1 MDKKIILNRMR
12 KNPFF
17 MTGVIVSAFILLL
30 VLLTPALTSYDP
42 VKNSLSEKFLAP
54 EFFQNGLN
62 GHVFG
67 TDELGRDVF
76 SRLLYGAKNTFLVS
90 FTASAISIL
99 VGVVLGL
106 VSGYFGGVIDA
117 IIMRACDVV
126 SAVPTLIL
134 GIVVLSL
141 LGSNLVNLILVLALT
156 RWIRICKVTRN
167 SVRVA
172 SKMDFVNASRV
183 LGAKSGHII
192 FRQIFPNVT
201 TNIIIQGSQ
210 QIGSLILAQ
219 ATFAFLGLGVL
230 PPAPS
235 WGHMIASGRNYLTV
249 YPWMALV
256 PGVALMV
263 TAIAFNFL
271 GDGLR
276 DVLDPKRTVL

>member
-1 MDKKIILNRMR
+1 MNGKIILNRMR

-17 MTGVIVSAFILLL
+17 MVGTITSIFILVV
-30 VLLTPALTSYDP
+30 VLLTPVLAQYDP
-42 VKNSLSEKFLAP
+42 IKNSLPEKFLPP
-54 EFFQNGLN
+54 EYFAHGLQ

-67 TDELGRDVF
+67 TDQMGRDIF
-76 SRLLYGAKNTFLVS
+76 SRMLYGARTTFIIA
-90 FTASAISIL
+90 FAAAAITIT

-106 VSGYFGGVIDA
+106 LSGFFGGIVDT
-117 IIMRACDVV
+117 IIMRACDVI

-141 LGSNLVNLILVLALT
+141 FGSNMVNLIFVLGFT
-156 RWIRICKVTRN
+156 RWVRICKVTRN
-167 SVRVA
+167 NVRVA
-172 SKMDFVNASRV
+172 AKMDFVNASRI
-183 LGAKSGHII
+183 LGAKSNHII

-249 YPWMALV
+249 YPWMTLV
-256 PGVALMV
+256 PGIALMI
-263 TAIAFNFL
+263 TAVAFNFL

-276 DVLDPKRTVL
+276 DVLDPKRTVV

>member
-30 VLLTPALTSYDP
+30 VLLTPVLTSYDP

>member
-30 VLLTPALTSYDP
+30 VLLTPVLTNYDP

-90 FTASAISIL
+90 FTASAISIV

-256 PGVALMV
+256 PGIALMV

>member
-1 MDKKIILNRMR
+1 MNGKIILNRMR

-17 MTGVIVSAFILLL
+17 MVGTITSIFILVV
-30 VLLTPALTSYDP
+30 VLLTPVLAQYDP
-42 VKNSLSEKFLAP
+42 IKNSLPEKFLPP
-54 EFFQNGLN
+54 EYFAHGLQ
-62 GHVFG
+62 GPVFG
-67 TDELGRDVF
+67 TDQMGRDIF
-76 SRLLYGAKNTFLVS
+76 SRMLYGARTTFIIA
-90 FTASAISIL
+90 FAAAAITIT

-106 VSGYFGGVIDA
+106 LSGFFGGIVDT
-117 IIMRACDVV
+117 IIMRACDVI

-141 LGSNLVNLILVLALT
+141 FGSNMVNLIFGLGFT
-156 RWIRICKVTRN
+156 RWVRICKVTRN
-167 SVRVA
+167 NVRVA
-172 SKMDFVNASRV
+172 AKMDFVNASRI
-183 LGAKSGHII
+183 LGAKSNHII

-256 PGVALMV
+256 PGIALMI
-263 TAIAFNFL
+263 TAVAFNFL

-276 DVLDPKRTVL
+276 DVLDPKRTVV

>member
-1 MDKKIILNRMR
+1 MNGKIILNRMR

-17 MTGVIVSAFILLL
+17 MVGTITSIFILVV
-30 VLLTPALTSYDP
+30 VLLTPVLAQYDP
-42 VKNSLSEKFLAP
+42 IKNSLPEKFLPP
-54 EFFQNGLN
+54 EYFAHGLQ

-67 TDELGRDVF
+67 TDQMGRDIF
-76 SRLLYGAKNTFLVS
+76 SRMLYGARTTFIIA
-90 FTASAISIL
+90 FAAA
-99 VGVVLGL
+99 
-106 VSGYFGGVIDA
+106 A
-117 IIMRACDVV
+117 IIMRACDVI

-141 LGSNLVNLILVLALT
+141 FGSNMVNLIFVLGFT
-156 RWIRICKVTRN
+156 RWVRICKVTRN
-167 SVRVA
+167 NVRVA
-172 SKMDFVNASRV
+172 AKMDFVNASRI
-183 LGAKSGHII
+183 LGAKSNHII

-256 PGVALMV
+256 PGIALMI
-263 TAIAFNFL
+263 TAVAFNFL

-276 DVLDPKRTVL
+276 DVLDPKRTVV

>member
-54 EFFQNGLN
+54 EFFRNGLN

>member
-30 VLLTPALTSYDP
+30 VLLTPVLTSYDP

-141 LGSNLVNLILVLALT
+141 LGSNLINLILVLALT

>member
-1 MDKKIILNRMR
+1 MSRKIILNRMR

-17 MTGVIVSAFILLL
+17 VIGIFVGTMIVLMTVFAPL
-30 VLLTPALTSYDP
+30 LTSYNP
-42 VKNSLSEKFLAP
+42 IQNSLPDKFLPPQYFA
-54 EFFQNGLN
+54 NGLE
-62 GHVFG
+62 GHILG
-67 TDELGRDVF
+67 TDDLGRDIWA
-76 SRLLYGAKNTFLVS
+76 RLLYGSRTTFIIA
-90 FTASAISIL
+90 FTASIITI
-99 VGVVLGL
+99 VLGVFL
-106 VSGYFGGVIDA
+106 GLLSGYFGGIVDTV
-117 IIMRACDVV
+117 IMRACDVM

-141 LGSNLVNLILVLALT
+141 FGSSIVNLIMVLGVT
-156 RWIRICKVTRN
+156 RWIQICKVTRN

-172 SKMDFVNASRV
+172 SKMDFVNASKV
-183 LGAKSGHII
+183 LGASSSHVL

-210 QIGSLILAQ
+210 QIGRLILAQ

-249 YPWMALV
+249 YPWMALT
-256 PGVALMV
+256 PGIALML
-263 TAIAFNFL
+263 TTISFNFL

-276 DVLDPKRTVL
+276 DILDPKRTVV

>member
-1 MDKKIILNRMR
+1 MNGKIILNRMR

-17 MTGVIVSAFILLL
+17 MVGTITSIFILVV
-30 VLLTPALTSYDP
+30 VLLTPVLAQYDP
-42 VKNSLSEKFLAP
+42 IKNSLPEKFLPP
-54 EFFQNGLN
+54 EYFAHGLL

-67 TDELGRDVF
+67 TDQMGRDIF
-76 SRLLYGAKNTFLVS
+76 SRMLYGARTTFIIA
-90 FTASAISIL
+90 FAAAAITIT

-106 VSGYFGGVIDA
+106 LSGFFGGIVDT
-117 IIMRACDVV
+117 IIMRACDVI

-141 LGSNLVNLILVLALT
+141 FGSNMVNLIFVLGFT
-156 RWIRICKVTRN
+156 RWVRICKVTRN
-167 SVRVA
+167 NVRVA
-172 SKMDFVNASRV
+172 AKMDFVNASRI
-183 LGAKSGHII
+183 LGAKSNHII

-256 PGVALMV
+256 PGIALMI
-263 TAIAFNFL
+263 TAVAFNFL

-276 DVLDPKRTVL
+276 DVLDPKRTVV